1 MSRLHSLGQPGWA
14 DACVPPP
21 GTGVECST
29 RRKHLAVPAAIN
41 PSADSRV
48 AVAAASS
55 YYVPPLRAAI
65 VGTGGIS
72 RIHGWRL
79 QDLGSTVV
87 GVCGRDV
94 TKARSV
100 ANEFRPPRQ
109 PGDQALIP
117 ASSPAGA
124 FDDLGAMLDQTKPD
138 VLHVCSPHG
147 LHVAHA
153 IEAVKR
159 GINVVIEKPM
169 ATEEADADALIAA
182 AKETGVHG
190 AVCLT
195 KRSYPMVAELRARI
209 LAGELGQVNAL
220 RGGFMSWDSNHDNW
234 GWGFDPQV
242 AGTSYAT
249 ADLGV
254 HWLDLAEYVT
264 DRRII
269 EVDARFSTL
278 RPIRYSNGQPI
289 KVQAEDYVRIF
300 LDFTG
305 GAVGSATFSGV
316 TAGEPNG
323 CSIDVDGTDGGFHW
337 RVDRPNEI
345 IHRRVDGSVATI
357 IRNPEAMPVAA
368 ARLSFSPAG
377 HAEGFGDA
385 FRNFIR
391 DFYLAV
397 SGADVHYPT
406 LADGRRLVSVVKAIQ
421 TSAQTRRAVRVD

>member
-1 MSRLHSLGQPGWA
+1 
-14 DACVPPP
+14 
-21 GTGVECST
+21 
-29 RRKHLAVPAAIN
+29 
-41 PSADSRV
+41 V
-48 AVAAASS
+48 AVAAANNSSAEAGVAKAGSKS
-55 YYVPPLRAAI
+55 YYAPRLRAAI

-94 TKARSV
+94 TNARSV
-100 ANEFRPPRQ
+100 ANDFRPAGRFDE
-109 PGDQALIP
+109 PGGHTSTSVPVD
-117 ASSPAGA
+117 A

-147 LHVAHA
+147 LHAAHA

-159 GINVVIEKPM
+159 GIHVIVEKPL
-169 ATEEADADALIAA
+169 ATEQAGARAVIAA
-182 AKETGVHG
+182 AEAAGVHA

-209 LAGELGQVNAL
+209 LAGELGEVNAI
-220 RGGFMSWDSNHDNW
+220 RGGFLSWDSNHDNW
-234 GWGFDPQV
+234 GWGFDPKI

-254 HWLDLAEYVT
+254 HWLDLAEHVT
-264 DRRII
+264 NRRIT

-278 RPIRYSNGQPI
+278 RPTRYRNGQPV
-289 KVQAEDYVRIF
+289 KVEAEDYVRIF

-323 CSIDVDGTDGGFHW
+323 CSIDVDGTDGGFGW
-337 RVDRPNEI
+337 KVDRPNEI
-345 IHRRVDGSVATI
+345 VHRRADGSVVTI
-357 IRNPEAMPVAA
+357 IRNPDAMAASA

-385 FRNFIR
+385 FRNLFR
-391 DFYLAV
+391 DVYSAIG
-397 SGADVHYPT
+397 GADVCYPT
-406 LADGRRLVSVVKAIQ
+406 LADGYRMVAIVEAIQ
-421 TSAQTRRAVRVD
+421 TSARTRRAVSLD

>member
-1 MSRLHSLGQPGWA
+1 
-14 DACVPPP
+14 
-21 GTGVECST
+21 
-29 RRKHLAVPAAIN
+29 
-41 PSADSRV
+41 
-48 AVAAASS
+48 
-55 YYVPPLRAAI
+55 

-94 TKARSV
+94 TNARAV
-100 ANEFRPPRQ
+100 ANDFRPAGRPDE
-109 PGDQALIP
+109 PGGHISTSEPID
-117 ASSPAGA
+117 A
-124 FDDLGAMLDQTKPD
+124 FDDLGVMLDQTKPD

-159 GINVVIEKPM
+159 GVHVVVEKPL
-169 ATEEADADALIAA
+169 ATERADAQAVMAA
-182 AKETGVHG
+182 AEDAGVHA

-209 LAGELGQVNAL
+209 RAGELGQVNAI
-220 RGGFMSWDSNHDNW
+220 RGGFLSWDSNHDNW
-234 GWGFDPQV
+234 GWGFDPKV

-254 HWLDLAEYVT
+254 HWLDLAEHVT
-264 DRRII
+264 DRFIT

-278 RPIRYSNGQPI
+278 RPTRYRNGEPV
-289 KVQAEDYVRIF
+289 KVEAEDYVRIF
-300 LDFTG
+300 LDFSG

-323 CSIDVDGTDGGFHW
+323 CSIDVDGTDGGFGW

-345 IHRRVDGSVATI
+345 VHRRADGSVETI
-357 IRNPEAMPVAA
+357 IRNPDAMAASA

-385 FRNFIR
+385 FRNLFR
-391 DFYLAV
+391 DVYSAIG
-397 SGADVHYPT
+397 GADTSYPT
-406 LADGRRLVSVVKAIQ
+406 LADGYRMVAIVEAIQ
-421 TSAQTRRAVRVD
+421 TSARTRRAVSID

>member
-1 MSRLHSLGQPGWA
+1 M
-14 DACVPPP
+14 
-21 GTGVECST
+21 
-29 RRKHLAVPAAIN
+29 AVPAAN
-41 PSADSRV
+41 NMSAESDVVGDAR
-48 AVAAASS
+48 SS
-55 YYVPPLRAAI
+55 YYAPRLRAAI

-100 ANEFRPPRQ
+100 AKDFRPAERMDGQ
-109 PGDQALIP
+109 DGHI
-117 ASSPAGA
+117 STGSPVDA
-124 FDDLGAMLDQTKPD
+124 FDDLGTMLDQTRPD

-147 LHVAHA
+147 FHAAHA
-153 IEAVKR
+153 TEAINR
-159 GINVVIEKPM
+159 GIHVIVEKPL
-169 ATEEADADALIAA
+169 ATEEADAKALVVAAEDA
-182 AKETGVHG
+182 GVHA

-209 LAGELGQVNAL
+209 LAGELGEVNAI

-234 GWGFDPQV
+234 GWGFDPRV

-254 HWLDLAEYVT
+254 HWLDLAEHVT
-264 DRRII
+264 GRRIT

-278 RPIRYSNGQPI
+278 RPVRYDGNRPM
-289 KVQAEDYVRIF
+289 KVEAEDYVRIF

-323 CSIDVDGTDGGFHW
+323 CSIEVDGTDGGFHW
-337 RVDRPNEI
+337 KVDRPNEI
-345 IHRRVDGSVATI
+345 IHRRSDGAVATI
-357 IRNPEAMPVAA
+357 IRNPDAMAA
-368 ARLSFSPAG
+368 SAVRLSFSPAG

-385 FRNFIR
+385 FRNLIR
-391 DFYLAV
+391 DVYSAIG
-397 SGADVHYPT
+397 GADVDYPT
-406 LADGRRLVSVVKAIQ
+406 LADGYRLVSIVKAIQ
-421 TSAQTRRAVRVD
+421 ISARTRRAAGVD